1 MLTMNCFFYVA
12 NKKLLT
18 TCLQVLTD
26 VDEPSKALHIPK
38 KSSTFAL
45 ENKNPGALLFCRII
59 RQRKDKYSVPLH
71 RI

>member
-26 VDEPSKALHIPK
+26 VDEPLKALHIPK

-45 ENKNPGALLFCRII
+45 GKQNSGCF
-59 RQRKDKYSVPLH
+59 LH
-71 RI
+71 HTL